1 MDRACVIGAGSSGIA
16 SCQVLHARGIPFDCL
31 EAGSEVGGNWR
42 YDNDSGMSSAYRS
55 LHAESS
61 RRGMQ
66 YTAFPMPDGYPNY
79 PSHRLIANYLDEFV
93 DHFGF
98 RSKIQF
104 RTEVTR
110 VVPTTEGGWDVS
122 VRQRDTGAVRT
133 ERYGAV
139 LVANGHHWDPRYP
152 EPAFPG
158 AATFT
163 GEQIHSHHYR
173 TPEPFAGK
181 RVLVLGIGNSAC
193 DVAVDCSRVGARTL
207 LAMRRGAHIVPKHLF
222 GMPTDHLTLMR
233 LGTWVPLRLQ
243 GFAVTLLM
251 RIAQGPATKY
261 GLPRPDRRLLCAPPT
276 VSDSLLSRL
285 DHGDIVVRPNIDRFD
300 GDRVWFTDGSAE
312 QVDAVIYCTGYK
324 ISFPFLDEALIG
336 AEDGQ
341 IPLYHRIVPPQLP
354 GLYFIGLVQPIGAM
368 MPIAEVQSEWVAD
381 LLQGRAALPPEP
393 QMNREIAR
401 YRAMTAKRYAS
412 SARNTIQVDFLAYLR
427 EIRRERRKGAKRN
440 GVSRATRCGGSACG
454 WPRRRSR
461 SPADA
466 AAAGPVGVRDDG
478 PGPVRLCGPA
488 RHPGPHDRRRSRRR
502 PGHGRRSLGEC
513 AGGGRPQ
520 RTLGAAGDLAG
531 RAAGHGV
538 PAPAAAA
545 SRSRGP
551 QPSRAAG
558 RARAE
563 LHGR

>member
-16 SCQVLHARGIPFDCL
+16 SCQVLHARGIPFDCF

-66 YTAFPMPDGYPNY
+66 YTAFPMPDGYPSY
-79 PSHRLIANYLDEFV
+79 PSHRLIAKYLDEFV

-158 AATFT
+158 AGTFA

-193 DVAVDCSRVGARTL
+193 DVAVDCSRVAARTL
-207 LAMRRGAHIVPKHLF
+207 LAMRRGAHIVPKYLF

-251 RIAQGPATKY
+251 RIAQGPVTKY
-261 GLPRPDRRLLCAPPT
+261 GLPGPDRRLLCAPPT

-300 GDRVWFTDGSAE
+300 GDRVWFTDGSTE

-336 AEDGQ
+336 ADDGQ

-354 GLYFIGLVQPIGAM
+354 GLYFIGLVQPIGAV
-368 MPIAEVQSEWVAD
+368 MPVAEIQSEWVAD
-381 LLQGRAALPPEP
+381 LLQGRATLPPEP
-393 QMNREIAR
+393 QMNTEIAR
-401 YRAMTAKRYAS
+401 YRARTSRRYAR
-412 SARNTIQVDFLAYLR
+412 SARDTIQVDFLAYLR
-427 EIRRERRKGAKRN
+427 EIRRERRRGAKRD
-440 GVSRATRCGGSACG
+440 GVSRAITA
-454 WPRRRSR
+454 PPPASR
-461 SPADA
+461 ILQQ
-466 AAAGPVGVRDDG
+466 AGAP
-478 PGPVRLCGPA
+478 L
-488 RHPGPHDRRRSRRR
+488 
-502 PGHGRRSLGEC
+502 
-513 AGGGRPQ
+513 Q
-520 RTLGAAGDLAG
+520 
-531 RAAGHGV
+531 AAGHGL
-538 PAPAAAA
+538 AA
-545 SRSRGP
+545 S
-551 QPSRAAG
+551 G
-558 RARAE
+558 RM
-563 LHGR
+563 